1 MTTDEMKR
9 KIEAYYDEAAEAL
22 GLQPYALLSSAKQ
35 RCIEHVAVWLMK
47 ELRDEFVKA
56 IEGAP

>member
-1 MTTDEMKR
+1 MKR
-9 KIEAYYDEAAEAL
+9 KIKAYYDEAAEAL

-35 RCIEHVAVWLMK
+35 RCIEHATVRLMR

-56 IEGAP
+56 IGGA

>member
-9 KIEAYYDEAAEAL
+9 KVEAYYDEAAEPLGAL
-22 GLQPYALLSSAKQ
+22 PFRHLTDVKQ
-35 RCIEHVAVWLMK
+35 RCIEHVAVRLMR

-56 IEGAP
+56 IEGA